1 MSEKERSPREG
12 GRLFP
17 RSCGEEPFDT
27 ALDFSRGD
35 LKTDSRGIPY
45 SVTGEEELLQRIRVC
60 LSVPKGSFVYESGLG
75 SRLREAHDPPELL
88 EAAREALGPI
98 PEAEPIRAQ
107 WQGELCLVELRLPG
121 GCRAVEIRR

>member
-1 MSEKERSPREG
+1 M
-12 GRLFP
+12 
-17 RSCGEEPFDT
+17 
-27 ALDFSRGD
+27 
-35 LKTDSRGIPY
+35 
-45 SVTGEEELLQRIRVC
+45 TGEEELLQRIRVC

-107 WQGELCLVELRLPG
+107 WQGELCLVELRPVSYTHLDVYKRQEPENG
-121 GCRAVEIRR
+121 GD